1 MHPSIESTD
10 NSEFITFDEIAPLCQ
25 LGNEN
30 PHKIPS
36 LFSMIEGN
44 QFILR
49 APTEPVVKANT
60 PAPIPEA
67 SIFNTDK
74 LSESFQYYALNDSEQ
89 DASSLNLTLDA
100 EQKSILA
107 NLIAALGRERVQFF
121 IKYDKIYGLID
132 FVQTGRFSIAEIT
145 VLDKRSQDYP
155 LSRLAILL
163 APYKHPLADGQI
175 LSAEEIEKIV
185 AYETDGLS
193 PSERFKGE
201 LNEEQ
206 RQTVGHLQSYYNKV
220 IVPAVKERIRLT
232 QDWKTIESLR
242 QTEET
247 QKEHHLLEQKIGLFT
262 DFIDK
267 SGRKLVRLSS
277 AVEKSIQENKTV
289 TFHHHGHR
297 DHLEVVHSYR
307 DAMNGTAGFETVREE
322 QKNVLNAARHPVL
335 LKVQQFFAAIATI
348 PAVIFGVLTA
358 FQLYSP
364 RDIPKMFLTKS
375 DATLFTAQS
384 DANDIEQT
392 LLHERTLSVSVH

>member
-1 MHPSIESTD
+1 M
-10 NSEFITFDEIAPLCQ
+10 
-25 LGNEN
+25 
-30 PHKIPS
+30 
-36 LFSMIEGN
+36 
-44 QFILR
+44 
-49 APTEPVVKANT
+49 
-60 PAPIPEA
+60 
-67 SIFNTDK
+67 
-74 LSESFQYYALNDSEQ
+74 
-89 DASSLNLTLDA
+89 
-100 EQKSILA
+100 
-107 NLIAALGRERVQFF
+107 
-121 IKYDKIYGLID
+121 
-132 FVQTGRFSIAEIT
+132 
-145 VLDKRSQDYP
+145 DKRSQDYP

-163 APYKHPLADGQI
+163 APHKNPLADGQI
-175 LSAEEIEKIV
+175 LSAEKIDKIV

-193 PSERFKGE
+193 PSERFKDSVLDGKE
-201 LNEEQ
+201 
-206 RQTVGHLQSYYNKV
+206 RQTVGHLQSYYDKV

-232 QDWKTIESLR
+232 QDWKAIESLLK
-242 QTEET
+242 TEET